1 MFYESKFSLRPGP
14 RFPLANTCFA
24 YSTSQVFG
32 TGRATG
38 TALQTRQEHPK
49 LISLAFSYSETL
61 LPWGFTQAL
70 HQNSVSTYLYLFL
83 GKQKQKPNSSHIYI
97 HSGSLSV
104 ITVSSSSWH
113 FTDGTG
119 RVRRLTNRSHRQH
132 RTRWLIRFL
141 IPSARLP
148 CWLVV
153 KPSENTVPRACV

>member
-1 MFYESKFSLRPGP
+1 MGVYTSVSSKFGE
-14 RFPLANTCFA
+14 
-24 YSTSQVFG
+24 YS
-32 TGRATG
+32 
-38 TALQTRQEHPK
+38 
-49 LISLAFSYSETL
+49 
-61 LPWGFTQAL
+61 
-70 HQNSVSTYLYLFL
+70 YLYLFL

-141 IPSARLP
+141 IPSARPPLLVSGEAEWKYSAARV
-148 CWLVV
+148 CVV
-153 KPSENTVPRACV
+153 KNTVWSVCMCASLILRPRQVLPGVWCLSDSTYRNSVLKVVWGRGTGRGAVLSPSP